1 MAYIIE
7 QKIKGRIYLYN
18 VVSYWDK
25 KKKQSR
31 QRRTYIGPKNPIKTA
46 VFNQTLK
53 EISIKKY
60 GSVFL
65 LKYLSEKIG
74 LKKVLSEIFPEDF
87 DNILNLCYHQITD
100 DTPDYLFNYWFEQNY
115 FPNSK
120 KMSSSKISELYTKIG
135 NSHVDIK
142 LFIKKWIEH
151 LNPIKTVYYDIT
163 SISSYSKNNDF
174 IEWGYNRDGEKL
186 AQLNLGLIYCKES
199 SLPIYYQS
207 YPGSLTDVK
216 TLKNTIEYL
225 SSFGLREFLLILDRG
240 FFSTSNILS
249 LSKAKNKISF
259 IQPLPFS
266 LKKVKELAR
275 KYARETSYYSNAFL
289 YNDSLLYHSSD
300 TIDFEDKTFKVH
312 IFLNEKTKQEQKE
325 FFLKTLV
332 LLEQRFKNKTF
343 ASLKEYKN
351 YRDNEIPAKY
361 QVFFKWRKIDKKIE
375 KNRRK
380 INEFLS
386 KNGIFVMANNSNL
399 DKMQII
405 DYYRSKDDIE
415 KIFDVVKNELL
426 GKRLRAHSK
435 ESAEGRLFVK
445 FITSIL
451 YSSVSKTMKEKKLF
465 KNFSLRELM
474 LQLNK
479 IIRTQI
485 KKDNII
491 FSELTKRQS
500 KIIEAFDIDWEQKH
514 SY

>member
-1 MAYIIE
+1 
-7 QKIKGRIYLYN
+7 L
-18 VVSYWDK
+18 
-25 KKKQSR
+25 
-31 QRRTYIGPKNPIKTA
+31 
-46 VFNQTLK
+46 
-53 EISIKKY
+53 
-60 GSVFL
+60 
-65 LKYLSEKIG
+65 
-74 LKKVLSEIFPEDF
+74 
-87 DNILNLCYHQITD
+87 
-100 DTPDYLFNYWFEQNY
+100 
-115 FPNSK
+115 
-120 KMSSSKISELYTKIG
+120 
-135 NSHVDIK
+135 
-142 LFIKKWIEH
+142 
-151 LNPIKTVYYDIT
+151 
-163 SISSYSKNNDF
+163 
-174 IEWGYNRDGEKL
+174 
-186 AQLNLGLIYCKES
+186 
-199 SLPIYYQS
+199 
-207 YPGSLTDVK
+207 
-216 TLKNTIEYL
+216 
-225 SSFGLREFLLILDRG
+225 
-240 FFSTSNILS
+240 ILS

-275 KYARETSYYSNAFL
+275 KYARETSDYSNAFL